1 MPEYLA
7 PGVFVEEVSFRAKSI
22 ADVSTSTTGFA
33 GRTHYGP
40 VQYTNGPRTTEP
52 RLVTS
57 YTEFERAYG
66 GIDPYDDGTLAY
78 LAHAVRAY
86 FLNGGQRLYVSRV
99 YVPPGGS
106 SGVATSA
113 GIPVPPAPAV
123 PPAPPP
129 PASLAWFR
137 ARWPGAAGEV
147 AVTVTATRSGDVG
160 VHASTDPNVAPVAH
174 ANGVGSGTLLE
185 VVDPGKQPAQDAAI
199 DTTKLRVL
207 RIAADGTQTFEDET
221 GAASPPSVASWLLP
235 VEVTVTVTV
244 TDAAGRQ
251 TDYPRLG
258 LDPTGRRALSKV
270 LARDD
275 PQDEDCVVWFEHDFA
290 ASRATPIQ
298 LIRALVGTG
307 GPPRKVYRLD
317 GGSDGGPVTGAML
330 LGREADP
337 DDAIVKAT
345 GLYALAEVDDIAIV
359 AAPDAGAI
367 EDADDRFVAT
377 QNLIRHA
384 ELAKYRIAVVDGP
397 QSASLN
403 EIRAFRGNFDS
414 SYAALYHPWIE
425 ILDPNGPPAP
435 GVPTPKLLLP
445 PSGFVTGIYA
455 RSDITRGV
463 YKAPANEVVYGL
475 TRLEININTGRNQV
489 LNPEHINSLR
499 FFAGRGNRVWG
510 ARTLSSDPEWLY
522 VNVRRL
528 FIFLEHSID
537 LSTQWAVFEPNG
549 EALWRNITRT
559 VEDFLNVQWRNGA
572 LLGSTPEEAYFV
584 RCDRSTMTQND
595 LDNGRLI
602 CLIGVAPVKPAE
614 FVIFRIGQFTADA
627 RG

>member
-40 VQYTNGPRTTEP
+40 VQYPGGPRTTAP

-57 YTEFERAYG
+57 YTEFERVYG
-66 GIDPYDDGTLAY
+66 GLDPYDDESLAY

-99 YVPPGGS
+99 YVAQGGAA
-106 SGVATSA
+106 GVASSP
-113 GIPVPPAPAV
+113 GIVIPTAAP
-123 PPAPPP
+123 
-129 PASLAWFR
+129 SLAWFR
-137 ARWPGAAGEV
+137 ARWPGRAGEV

-160 VHASTDPNVAPVAH
+160 VHASADPNAVPAAH
-174 ANGVGSGTLLE
+174 ASGVFSGTLLE
-185 VVDPGKQPAQDAAI
+185 VVDPGAQPAPGAAI
-199 DTTKLRVL
+199 DPAKLRVL
-207 RIAADGTQTFEDET
+207 RIAADGTQTFLDST
-221 GAASPPSVASWLLP
+221 GSSAPPPVASWLLP
-235 VEVTVTVTV
+235 VEVTVTVTDV
-244 TDAAGRQ
+244 TGPPTDSTRRQ

-258 LDPTGRRALSKV
+258 LDPHGRRALSKV

-275 PQDEDCVVWFEHDFA
+275 PQDEDGVVWFEHDFA
-290 ASRATPIQ
+290 ASLATPIQ
-298 LIRALVGTG
+298 VLTALVGTAA
-307 GPPRKVYRLD
+307 PPQKVYRLT
-317 GGSDGGPVTGAML
+317 GGSDGGPVNSTAL
-330 LGREADP
+330 LGTEADP
-337 DDAIVKAT
+337 DVSTVKAT
-345 GLYALAEVDDIAIV
+345 GLHALAEVDDIAIV

-367 EDADDRFVAT
+367 EDDDDRFVAT
-377 QNLIRHA
+377 QNLIVHA
-384 ELAKYRIAVVDGP
+384 QQARYRIAVVDGP
-397 QSASLN
+397 QGASLN
-403 EIRAFRGNFDS
+403 EIRSFRGNFDS

-435 GVPTPKLLLP
+435 GVPTPRLLLP

-455 RSDITRGV
+455 RSDIARGV

-489 LNPEHINSLR
+489 LNPEHVNALR
-499 FFAGRGNRVWG
+499 FFPGRGNRVWG

-528 FIFLEHSID
+528 FVFLEHSID

-602 CLIGVAPVKPAE
+602 CLIGVAPVRPAE